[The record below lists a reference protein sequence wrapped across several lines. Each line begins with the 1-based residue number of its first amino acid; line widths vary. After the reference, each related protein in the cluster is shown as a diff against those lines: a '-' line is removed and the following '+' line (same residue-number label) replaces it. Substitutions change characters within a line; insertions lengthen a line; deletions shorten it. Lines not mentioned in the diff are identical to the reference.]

1 MDIKPKISV
10 IIPVYKVE
18 QYISRCIDSILFQT
32 YKNYEVILVDDG
44 SPDKSGKICDEYAI
58 KDTRIKVFH
67 KENGGVSSARK
78 YGVHK
83 ATAEWITFVDS
94 DDWLYP
100 NALQILLDCSNG
112 VDLVNAC
119 REDTN
124 GRKWIHKRLGKLN
137 PKEYLESTL
146 DATTYGLVTACLFK
160 KEILTD
166 DILSIPSDIK
176 IGEDVLIKTKLW
188 HKIKFAFNT
197 DKIIYSYF
205 INKTSVMQTKKLSV
219 SYWIRFFA
227 LRKDMLPYELKDYC
241 EQKEF
246 HQLLNS
252 FYDKNIKYKKE
263 YRTLFLEFCNNIN
276 PMVIT
281 NMQLVDSIKIRL
293 IKIPFIVYIIKA
305 LSYYSTKIIKK
316 ALKYPS
322 YTVLD

>member
-1 MDIKPKISV
+1 MDVKPKISV

-32 YKNYEVILVDDG
+32 YSNYEVILIDDG
-44 SPDKSGKICDEYAI
+44 SPDNSGKICDEYAI

-67 KENGGVSSARK
+67 KENDGVSSARK

-83 ATAEWITFVDS
+83 ASGEWITFVDS

-146 DATTYGLVTACLFK
+146 DATTYGLVIACLFK

-188 HKIKFAFNT
+188 NKIKFAFNT

-219 SYWIRFFA
+219 SYWIRYFA
-227 LRKDMLPYELKDYC
+227 LRKDMLPNELKDYC
-241 EQKEF
+241 EPKEL
-246 HQLLNS
+246 HQLLIS

-276 PMVIT
+276 PMVIA
-281 NMQLVDSIKIRL
+281 NMQLFDSIKVRL
-293 IKIPFIVYIIKA
+293 IKSSFIIYIIKISMYHVTQIMKMI
-305 LSYYSTKIIKK
+305 LRI
-316 ALKYPS
+316 PS
-322 YTVLD
+322 YIVLD